1 MFSDAYFP
9 CIDGV
14 IRTVH
19 NYESEICKSA
29 YTCVVTPQGKGDFD
43 ESTLPYE
50 IYRLNSVVTP
60 FKEYCLSAL
69 GAEQVLG
76 KFLAS
81 KPFELFH
88 AHTPFATGACALRY
102 GKKFGIPVVATFHSK
117 YYDDIMNVTHSKAI
131 ADIVVKRVVRFYESA
146 DSVWSVSNGTADTL
160 RSYGYKGD
168 IFVIDNGTD
177 YRYPDNPDELRAKA
191 KSRFLPDSDK
201 PVLLFVG
208 HQIWHKNIKLVLD
221 TAVLLKKSGFDF
233 MLFIAGTGYNAD
245 EIKEYASE
253 AGLDES
259 NVRFTGEITDRDT
272 LKGLYL
278 MSDMFFFPSVYDN
291 APLVVREAASMR
303 VPPLLI
309 RGSNAAEK
317 IEDGVNGYLCDNTP
331 ESAHARIVS
340 AFSSREDIKKTGM
353 NASVTVS
360 VPWSEIMP
368 LVKEKYLEVIR
379 EYKNKQ

>member
-1 MFSDAYFP
+1 M
-9 CIDGV
+9 
-14 IRTVH
+14 
-19 NYESEICKSA
+19 
-29 YTCVVTPQGKGDFD
+29 
-43 ESTLPYE
+43 
-50 IYRLNSVVTP
+50 
-60 FKEYCLSAL
+60 
-69 GAEQVLG
+69 
-76 KFLAS
+76 
-81 KPFELFH
+81 
-88 AHTPFATGACALRY
+88 
-102 GKKFGIPVVATFHSK
+102 
-117 YYDDIMNVTHSKAI
+117 
-131 ADIVVKRVVRFYESA
+131 
-146 DSVWSVSNGTADTL
+146 
-160 RSYGYKGD
+160 
-168 IFVIDNGTD
+168 
-177 YRYPDNPDELRAKA
+177 
-191 KSRFLPDSDK
+191 
-201 PVLLFVG
+201 
-208 HQIWHKNIKLVLD
+208 LD

-340 AFSSREDIKKTGM
+340 AFSSREDIKKT
-353 NASVTVS
+353 A
-360 VPWSEIMP
+360 
-368 LVKEKYLEVIR
+368 
-379 EYKNKQ
+379 